1 MEVYQRVGTGKASNK
16 KTVGLSKQQQ
26 GNTQMAVGK
35 APAESK
41 TKSTLEWAA
50 NCQLLNANAMR
61 ANHKRNRD
69 HEKNDMPASDLDISH
84 FQFHCLTKKLP
95 FARNQL
101 AGINNNRSV
110 AVFNELLTTMVESL
124 NAIGAIWLQR
134 VHILEAE
141 GEEMPFLTFETRS
154 RFCFLQSRAP
164 WRDRDLFTY
173 SQGSRQAQDFCSLN
187 LRLRDKIKYFCHL
200 ISKFETRSRIFN

>member
-1 MEVYQRVGTGKASNK
+1 MVDFHTAFKSVWKSTRGLGLGKQATKRLSDFQSSSKAILKWLLARHLQKAKQRVPLNGLLIVNCLMQMPCGQTTKETGTMK
-16 KTVGLSKQQQ
+16 KII
-26 GNTQMAVGK
+26 
-35 APAESK
+35 
-41 TKSTLEWAA
+41 
-50 NCQLLNANAMR
+50 CQRLT
-61 ANHKRNRD
+61 
-69 HEKNDMPASDLDISH
+69 LDISH

-101 AGINNNRSV
+101 ACINNNRSV
-110 AVFNELLTTMVESL
+110 AVFDELLTTVVELL

-141 GEEMPFLTFETRS
+141 GDEMPFLTFETRL

-164 WRDRDLFTY
+164 RRDRDLFTY

-187 LRLRDKIKYFCHL
+187 LRLRDKIENFCNL
-200 ISKFETRSRIFN
+200 I